1 MAENSK
7 APANMDPQELMAQL
21 QYLQQIYSQQYQAL
35 EDNIATYTIAQ
46 SALQRNIEMLEK
58 TELLK
63 GANIL
68 MDGEGGT
75 YIDAK
80 MGNLERV
87 LVYIGAGYIVEKSAE
102 QAKSFLKDNE
112 TKGEQLMKRLA
123 ADKQKVEN
131 ELIDIAYKMNALQQ
145 QFSQQQ

>member
-1 MAENSK
+1 MAESAK
-7 APANMDPQELMAQL
+7 APSMDPQEIMAQL

-46 SALQRNIEMLEK
+46 SSLQRNVELLDK
-58 TELLK
+58 ADLLK
-63 GANIL
+63 GSDML

-80 MGNLERV
+80 LGNMERV
-87 LVYIGAGYIVEKSAE
+87 LVYVGAGYIVEKPVA
-102 QAKSFLKDNE
+102 QAKTFLKENE
-112 TKGEQLMKRLA
+112 AKGEQLLKRLV
-123 ADKQKVEN
+123 ADKQKVES